1 MAKFA
6 GDVVNG
12 KVLKAN
18 SIFENFIYDL
28 TFQEDKCVWKHREQ
42 LEQYYLI
49 VGAVFCWTVIVPII
63 KLNLY
68 FKSRKK
74 TDHRKK

>member
-1 MAKFA
+1 MAKFE

-18 SIFENFIYDL
+18 SMAENFIFDL
-28 TFQEDKCVWKHREQ
+28 TFQESKCVWKHREQ
-42 LEQYYLI
+42 LEQYFLI
-49 VGAVFCWTVIVPII
+49 MAAVFCWTIVVPII

-68 FKSRKK
+68 FSSRKK